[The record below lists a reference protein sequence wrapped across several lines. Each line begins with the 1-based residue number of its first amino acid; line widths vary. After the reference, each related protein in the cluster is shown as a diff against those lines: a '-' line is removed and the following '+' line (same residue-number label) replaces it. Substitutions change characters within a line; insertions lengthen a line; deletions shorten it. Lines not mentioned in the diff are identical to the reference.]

1 MKHLKKY
8 KAFLEDGT
16 AAATGTTAGMGAV
29 ASGQPGSAAGTPGTA
44 GSGDIS
50 FYLSDKK
57 GKRIKKGDPT
67 QVSDMGFLAP
77 AKGITKVEDIKE
89 SLSKTEE
96 YFVVDECLTELVDM
110 GFEVNEINFDSEDE
124 EYDIN
129 DDEVGKFKSQEIRIS
144 LFKQVEKVWRGN
156 IQMRYLFDKNEV
168 YKKTVSTFRP
178 GGDKLEN
185 DEAEIVDTSEEI
197 SHKLIN
203 HLEYTSG
210 TLTIYFQVAG
220 SAMPFNELRNVN
232 INIHIVLNRNVYPT
246 NESYSDVNEYIEEIK
261 TMLKAYNIRPV
272 VLNQIIDGY
281 SDVIEQ
287 YYQEGKYPKLFVDE
301 IIKDFELDSGGFLSY
316 KVGASSYNQTIKYL

>member
-1 MKHLKKY
+1 MKHLKRY

-16 AAATGTTAGMGAV
+16 ANATAATAGMGAV
-29 ASGQPGSAAGTPGTA
+29 SSAQPGSVPGMSGTT
-44 GSGDIS
+44 GSGDIT
-50 FYLSDKK
+50 FYLLDKK
-57 GKRIKKGDPT
+57 GRKVKKGNPS
-67 QVSDMGFLAP
+67 QVSDMRFLAP
-77 AKGITKVEDIKE
+77 AKGITKVKE
-89 SLSKTEE
+89 SAKTEE
-96 YFVVDECLTELVDM
+96 YFVVEECLTELIDM
-110 GFEVNEINFDSEDE
+110 GFEVNEINFDNQNE

-129 DDEVGKFKSQEIRIS
+129 DDDVGKFKSQEIRIS

-156 IQMRYLFDKNEV
+156 IQMRYLFDRNEV
-168 YKKTVSTFRP
+168 YKKTVSTLRP

-185 DEAEIVDTSEEI
+185 DEAEIVDISEEI

-220 SAMPFNELRNVN
+220 SAIPFNEPRNVN

-281 SDVIEQ
+281 SNVIEQ
-287 YYQEGKYPKLFVDE
+287 YYQEGRYPKLFVDE

-316 KVGASSYNQTIKYL
+316 KVGSPSYNQTIKYL

>member
-8 KAFLEDGT
+8 KSFLEDGT
-16 AAATGTTAGMGAV
+16 AGTTAGMGSV
-29 ASGQPGSAAGTPGTA
+29 VYGQPGLTGTQGTS

-50 FYLSDKK
+50 FYLSDNKK
-57 GKRIKKGDPT
+57 GKRVKKDDPT
-67 QVSDMGFLAP
+67 QVSDMRFLAP

-96 YFVVDECLTELVDM
+96 YFVVEECLTELVDM
-110 GFEVNEINFDSEDE
+110 GFEVNEISFDSEDE

-129 DDEVGKFKSQEIRIS
+129 DDEVCKFKSQEIRIS
-144 LFKQVEKVWRGN
+144 LFKQVEKVWKGN
-156 IQMRYLFDKNEV
+156 IQMRYLFDRNEV
-168 YKKTVSTFRP
+168 YKKTVSTFRQ

-185 DEAEIVDTSEEI
+185 NEAEIVDISEEI

-220 SAMPFNELRNVN
+220 SAMPVNEPRNVN

-281 SDVIEQ
+281 SDVIEK